1 MRSKMNRM
9 TALFA
14 TFFALVLCAEVS
26 GATLPLPT
34 LSENEAPYFK
44 KLVDG
49 NNRFS
54 LNLYRHASRVQS
66 GNIFFSSYSI
76 ATGLG
81 MASIGAQGETE
92 RQFRE
97 TFHYTTPLLL
107 LVGDLDRFLKKGGV
121 RQTENV
127 GQLLQAN
134 ALWIDKDIVPLN
146 SYHQLLKQDYLTSL
160 QVADFTHQLGQSV
173 QLMNRWMAQNS
184 GGKIRGGVSFQD
196 VPLGSQMV
204 LTTAASLKGQWLYPF
219 DRTKTKKSP
228 FYITPQRPWDVQMMK
243 NTEHYLLWNGKQWD
257 VLTVPFELE
266 AEGTEFAMTILL
278 PKEGFELVE
287 VERGLT
293 WENWE
298 MWRKEAVSRFVELT
312 LPAFH
317 IDNRLDLDPLLKGI
331 GLTKVFNSEAN
342 FRGLTQEK
350 GFYLNSATHSASI
363 ELDEKG
369 AGLRGVG
376 LFSRKAPPKIKGGTA
391 YPFTVNRP
399 FIFIIWDQR
408 TETILFIG
416 RLAFP

>member
-1 MRSKMNRM
+1 MNRII
-9 TALFA
+9 ALFA
-14 TFFALVLCAEVS
+14 IFFPLVLSAEAS

-34 LSENEAPYFK
+34 LSESEVPYFK

-54 LNLYRHASRVQS
+54 LNLYRHVSRMRS
-66 GNIFFSSYSI
+66 GDIFFSSYSI

-107 LVGDLDRFLKKGGV
+107 LVGDLDSFLKKGGE
-121 RQTENV
+121 RQMRNG

-134 ALWIDKDIVPLN
+134 ALWIDKGIVPLN
-146 SYHQLLKQDYLTSL
+146 SYQQVLKQNYSTSL
-160 QVADFTHQLGQSV
+160 QVADFTNQLGQSV
-173 QLMNRWMAQNS
+173 QLINRWIAQNS

-196 VPLGSQMV
+196 VPLGSKMV

-228 FYITPQRPWDVQMMK
+228 FYITPQRPWDVQMMN
-243 NTEHYLLWNGKQWD
+243 NTEHYFLWNGKQWD
-257 VLTVPFELE
+257 VLTVPFEVE
-266 AEGTEFAMTILL
+266 AEGAELAMTILL
-278 PKEGFELVE
+278 PKEGVELVE

-298 MWRKEAVSRFVELT
+298 TWRKEAVSRFVELT
-312 LPAFH
+312 LPTFH
-317 IDNRLDLDPLLKGI
+317 INNRLDLDALLKGV

-350 GFYLNSATHSASI
+350 GFYLNAATHSASI

-369 AGLRGVG
+369 VGLRGVG
-376 LFSRKAPPKIKGGTA
+376 LSSRKAPPKAKGGNA